1 VFFLIVLRNAA
12 IKDMASNVERKWR
25 QLVAGVNEAEGE
37 SRQSVA
43 PNIRPLMIICAIDV
57 RPKKRKFS
65 ETAPSRPAAP
75 IKKTAIGTAS
85 SMKPVVKKE
94 TKPVL
99 SAVKDAKSDVSFFS
113 DRPKPKLPSFKKGAP
128 PAQVKKEPGTNV
140 AQPSSVDP
148 FQEVLKSMTRA
159 RKDSPAVS
167 TPPSTST
174 PPQPGIAKNGKK
186 KKSVTW
192 APENQLESIRL
203 IEKAIY
209 DDDPVDVSCSFLF
222 AAFVLYINAFPM
234 RFCGYS
240 LHRVYIHRTVTA
252 NWIEE
257 KEMHYMHIYLKKRLT
272 GLNPSVSK
280 HQSSTPISPER
291 P

>member
-1 VFFLIVLRNAA
+1 
-12 IKDMASNVERKWR
+12 MASNVERKWR
-25 QLVAGVNEAEGE
+25 QLVAGVNEVEGE
-37 SRQSVA
+37 SRQSVT
-43 PNIRPLMIICAIDV
+43 PNLRLLIIICTIDT
-57 RPKKRKFS
+57 RSKKRKLS
-65 ETAPSRPAAP
+65 ETAPARPAAP
-75 IKKTAIGTAS
+75 PKKPAVGIAS
-85 SMKPVVKKE
+85 STKPVVKKE

-99 SAVKDAKSDVSFFS
+99 AAVKDAKSDDSFFS
-113 DRPKPKLPSFKKGAP
+113 ARPKPKLPSFKKGAP
-128 PAQVKKEPGTNV
+128 PVQVKKEPGTNV
-140 AQPSSVDP
+140 AQPSSIDP
-148 FQEVLKSMTRA
+148 FQEVLKSMNKA

-174 PPQPGIAKNGKK
+174 PPQPGIARNGKK

-222 AAFVLYINAFPM
+222 AAFVLYINIFSM

-252 NWIEE
+252 NWIEG
-257 KEMHYMHIYLKKRLT
+257 KEMHCMHIYLKKRLI
-272 GLNPSVSK
+272 GLNPFVSK
-280 HQSSTPISPER
+280 HQSLHTDLAEA
-291 P
+291 